1 MAAELPWSVTVR
13 LGEIP
18 ETGRH
23 VEIAASEGERA
34 AAARVAGVDGIERLG
49 AVFDLTRRSGN
60 GLQAVG
66 RVTATV
72 RQTCVVSLEPVIN
85 EIDEAID
92 VAFAPSLEPVV
103 ATDDTELVRTKR
115 TNDEAPE
122 PLTNGVVDLGALATE
137 FLVLA
142 VDRYPRK
149 PGVQFDPPRIG
160 DAAAHPFAALAALKK
175 KSGEVKG

>member
-13 LGEIP
+13 LDDIP

-34 AAARVAGVDGIERLG
+34 AAARVAGVDGIERLA
-49 AVFDLTRRSGN
+49 AVFDLTRRSGD
-60 GLQAVG
+60 GLHAIG

-72 RQTCVVSLEPVIN
+72 RQTCVVSLEPVAN

-92 VAFAPSLEPVV
+92 LTFAPALEPVQ
-103 ATDDTELVRTKR
+103 ADEAETVRTKKAS
-115 TNDEAPE
+115 DEAPE
-122 PLTNGVVDLGALATE
+122 PLKGGAVDLAALATE

-142 VDRYPRK
+142 VDPYPRK
-149 PGVQFDPPRIG
+149 PGVTFEPPRTG
-160 DAAAHPFAALAALKK
+160 DAAAHPFAALAAWKK
-175 KSGEVKG
+175 KSGEVKS